1 MLVPNYQNESA
12 LARLGTGNG
21 GLTNTSTPTGA
32 QMRIWIS
39 PLTPGD
45 STEIQPGNP
54 EIAMSAKAPDILLTD
69 MTCVTASTSYA
80 LMQQRMLL
88 CKTDGL

>member
-1 MLVPNYQNESA
+1 MLDQVPNYQNESA
-12 LARLGTGNG
+12 LARLGTGIG

-32 QMRIWIS
+32 HMRIRIS

-54 EIAMSAKAPDILLTD
+54 EIAMSAKEPEILLTD
-69 MTCVTASTSYA
+69 MTCIKQKHA
-80 LMQQRMLL
+80 L
-88 CKTDGL
+88 CPEATEDSP

>member
-1 MLVPNYQNESA
+1 VLVPNYQNESA
-12 LARLGTGNG
+12 LARLGTGIG

-32 QMRIWIS
+32 HMRIRIS

-54 EIAMSAKAPDILLTD
+54 EIAMSAREPDILLTD
-69 MTCVTASTSYA
+69 MTCIKVSTHYI
-80 LMQQRMLL
+80 LMQQRILL
-88 CKTDGL
+88 HKS